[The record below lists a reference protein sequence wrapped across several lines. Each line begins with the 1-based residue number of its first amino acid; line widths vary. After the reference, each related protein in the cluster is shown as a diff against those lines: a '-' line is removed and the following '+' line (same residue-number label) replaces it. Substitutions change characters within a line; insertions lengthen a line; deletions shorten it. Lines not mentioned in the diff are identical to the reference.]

1 MLGTA
6 YYPEHWE
13 EDRIEKDLSAFR
25 NNGIEFVRIG
35 EFMWS
40 VLEPEEGKYNLS
52 LLKKTMDICK
62 ALQIKVI
69 LSTPSATPPAWLI
82 SKYPQILQK
91 DIVSDTKNFGGR
103 RHYCYNSKEYA
114 LYVCKIVELLACE
127 FSSHDALY
135 AWQIDNEFG
144 CEDTSHC
151 FCEKCDENFRTYLE
165 DKYGDIGSLN
175 KSWGT
180 VFWSQTYNSFSQI
193 TTPKKISAIPNPH
206 QMLDFY
212 RFSSISVKNLHR
224 CR

>member
-62 ALQIKVI
+62 TLQIKVI

-91 DIVSDTKNFGGR
+91 DI
-103 RHYCYNSKEYA
+103 A
-114 LYVCKIVELLACE
+114 
-127 FSSHDALY
+127 
-135 AWQIDNEFG
+135 
-144 CEDTSHC
+144 
-151 FCEKCDENFRTYLE
+151 
-165 DKYGDIGSLN
+165 
-175 KSWGT
+175 
-180 VFWSQTYNSFSQI
+180 
-193 TTPKKISAIPNPH
+193 
-206 QMLDFY
+206 
-212 RFSSISVKNLHR
+212 
-224 CR
+224 